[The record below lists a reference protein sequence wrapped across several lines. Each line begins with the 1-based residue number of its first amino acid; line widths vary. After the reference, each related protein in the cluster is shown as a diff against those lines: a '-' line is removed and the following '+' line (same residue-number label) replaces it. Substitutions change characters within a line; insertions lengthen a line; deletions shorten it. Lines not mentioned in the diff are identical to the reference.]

1 MIRIN
6 DILGYRDLKIYQD
19 DQFFCFS
26 LDSIILAIYSS
37 IRLRDKNIIDFCTGN
52 GVVPIIVSQRCD
64 KNIDGVEIQEKL
76 ADLAVKSISINNLDS
91 RINIINEDVKE
102 FCKKSENL
110 NKYDLVLC
118 NPPYFK
124 NDLNSTK
131 NLSYEKMI
139 ARHEICINLDE
150 VCGCAKKILK
160 DKGNLCI
167 VHRSDRLMDILSS
180 FRNNNIE
187 PKRIKLVYENIESPS
202 YLVLVEG
209 QKCGSTGLK
218 VEKPLIMYNLDG
230 TETLEYSKL
239 QKEVIK

>member
-26 LDSIILAIYSS
+26 LDSIILANYST
-37 IRLRDKNIIDFCTGN
+37 IRLRDKNIVDFCTGN
-52 GVVPIIVSQRCD
+52 GVVPIILSQRCE

-76 ADLAVKSISINNLDS
+76 AVLANKSVSLNNLDS
-91 RINIINEDVKE
+91 RINIINKDVKE
-102 FCKKSENL
+102 FSHESDNL

-124 NDLNSTK
+124 NDKNSTK
-131 NLSYEKMI
+131 NLSYEKMV
-139 ARHEICINLDE
+139 ARHEICINLEE
-150 VCGCAKKILK
+150 VCDCAKKVLK
-160 DKGNLCI
+160 DNGNLCI
-167 VHRSDRLMDILSS
+167 VHRSDRLMDILSC

-187 PKRIKLVYENIESPS
+187 PKRIKFVYENINSAS

-209 QKCGSTGLK
+209 QKCGSVGLK
-218 VEKPLIMYNLDG
+218 VENPLIMYNLDG
-230 TETLEYSKL
+230 SETLEYSKL